1 MMILNWSDYS
11 NWNSLKQVIDHL
23 RQMFLW
29 AWLVRLSPK
38 ARENGKTNK
47 LLTKIMSYEMIQ
59 NDKLSQDLF
68 DMDLFWVLICNIYL
82 MIK

>member
-1 MMILNWSDYS
+1 
-11 NWNSLKQVIDHL
+11 
-23 RQMFLW
+23 MFLW
-29 AWLVRLSPK
+29 AWLVSLSPK

-47 LLTKIMSYEMIQ
+47 LLTKIMSCEMIQ